1 MYFLLVLT
9 SFSEKNTIFLLTSHW
24 WRASHQVKSW
34 LSKIYF
40 CIFTC
45 FFIALLWCTECRSK
59 FFAESFDSVVS
70 LAYAFSLNDWLNNRV
85 ARFPQWWVVI
95 NKFIQSKHL
104 LGLTALHRDMVL
116 FISSFRKIRWL
127 FILSTH
133 QQNLQINSSIC
144 SLINRIT
151 AAVTCFCQLQK
162 KPGGKKPSEKYVF
175 TLSFHFI
182 FMCYF
187 DDVLFT
193 INKTLHGLLL
203 LTFPLPPMSCAPE
216 KGYSMYV

>member
-9 SFSEKNTIFLLTSHW
+9 SFSEKNTVFLLTSHW
-24 WRASHQVKSW
+24 WMAK
-34 LSKIYF
+34 LKADYPKMYF

-45 FFIALLWCTECRSK
+45 FFFLWRTECRLK

-70 LAYAFSLNDWLNNRV
+70 LACAFSLNDWPNNGV

-151 AAVTCFCQLQK
+151 AAVTCFCQVQK

-175 TLSFHFI
+175 TLSFHLI

-187 DDVLFT
+187 DDVLFI

-203 LTFPLPPMSCAPE
+203 LTSPLPPMSCAPE
-216 KGYSMYV
+216 